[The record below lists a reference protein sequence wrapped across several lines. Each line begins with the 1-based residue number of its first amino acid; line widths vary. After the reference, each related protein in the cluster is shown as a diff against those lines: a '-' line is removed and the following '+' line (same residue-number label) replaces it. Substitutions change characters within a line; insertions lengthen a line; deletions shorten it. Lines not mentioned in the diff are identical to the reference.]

1 MQFLISD
8 ERLEQIE
15 LEVAETNYV
24 EFKKAEE
31 NRNFFC
37 VLVSFLIWEIIFLTI
52 LFSFNLTL
60 QEILYLL

>member
-1 MQFLISD
+1 MQFLISN

-15 LEVAETNYV
+15 LEVAEANYSK
-24 EFKKAEE
+24 FKKAEE

>member
-15 LEVAETNYV
+15 LEVAEANYSK
-24 EFKKAEE
+24 FKKAEE

-37 VLVSFLIWEIIFLTI
+37 VLVSFLIWE
-52 LFSFNLTL
+52 N
-60 QEILYLL
+60 YLLNYSFFF

>member
-15 LEVAETNYV
+15 LEVAEANYSK
-24 EFKKAEE
+24 FKKAEE

-37 VLVSFLIWEIIFLTI
+37 VGVEL
-52 LFSFNLTL
+52 
-60 QEILYLL
+60 